1 MWPNPQETADLVIF
15 CAVKAVAKYENHPT
29 VRPFKN
35 TIENS
40 STYSFQ
46 CVNESYAEK
55 EIANFNYSKAWQ
67 DSNMPVKISKG
78 NLDDFLIERTR
89 QVIDQLVKPVKSLR
103 KVFI

>member
-1 MWPNPQETADLVIF
+1 M
-15 CAVKAVAKYENHPT
+15 KAVAKYENHPT

-40 STYSFQ
+40 STCSFHY
-46 CVNESYAEK
+46 VNESDTEK
-55 EIANFNYSKAWQ
+55 EIANFNYSKVSQ

-89 QVIDQLVKPVKSLR
+89 QVIDQVKPVKGLR

>member
-1 MWPNPQETADLVIF
+1 MENFIF
-15 CAVKAVAKYENHPT
+15 CAVKAVAKYENHPS

-40 STYSFQ
+40 STCSFQ
-46 CVNESYAEK
+46 YVSESDTEK
-55 EIANFNYSKAWQ
+55 ESANFNYSKASQ
-67 DSNMPVKISKG
+67 DSNMSVKISKG

-89 QVIDQLVKPVKSLR
+89 QVIDQLVKPVKSFR